1 MSNLSTLYEID
12 FCSWASKNA
21 TLLEEKKFTELD
33 VEHLIEEIKSMGASE
48 KRTLESRLI
57 ELMQHLL
64 KWQFQPERRGN
75 SWEVSVN
82 KQRIGIEKILHDNPS
97 LKHNLAERVL
107 KCYRYARR
115 YAAVE
120 TPCSL
125 KTFPESFPYSLEQLA
140 DFSFMGNV

>member
-107 KCYRYARR
+107 KCYSYARR
-115 YAAVE
+115 YASVE
-120 TPCSL
+120 IQYPL
-125 KTFPESFPYSLEQLA
+125 KIFPESCPYSLDQLA
-140 DFSFMGNV
+140 DFGFMGNV